1 MFKRWGKV
9 INATL
14 GSNPNKFFNGPWAL
28 SIDEDN
34 NIYIGDTQ
42 NHAIRMI
49 DSKKNII
56 NTIAN
61 ANMYKNYFEK
71 ICSME
76 YYNGKL
82 YIPNWQIDDPD
93 ILIILSKS

>member
-1 MFKRWGKV
+1 
-9 INATL
+9 
-14 GSNPNKFFNGPWAL
+14 
-28 SIDEDN
+28 
-34 NIYIGDTQ
+34 
-42 NHAIRMI
+42 MI